1 MMTSD
6 ENEDVVPNDEGFL
19 FIRPTNDFNVINT
32 LFLDS
37 QRITYI
43 GARDRPPDQAG
54 RSLQGCLTAL
64 EGKRP
69 AADASVVT
77 EDTPEPEANNR
88 QLSMRETIQ
97 EQIKGLLKRLDG
109 WRRLGSGDS
118 FARKL
123 KFLAGLSASLAPDE
137 SCFVKRVQGASN
149 GSYRRRK
156 RTRVSMESADG

>member
-54 RSLQGCLTAL
+54 R
-64 EGKRP
+64 
-69 AADASVVT
+69 
-77 EDTPEPEANNR
+77 
-88 QLSMRETIQ
+88 
-97 EQIKGLLKRLDG
+97 
-109 WRRLGSGDS
+109 
-118 FARKL
+118 
-123 KFLAGLSASLAPDE
+123 
-137 SCFVKRVQGASN
+137 
-149 GSYRRRK
+149 
-156 RTRVSMESADG
+156 